1 MIAEMR
7 AFMNSQSGSNG
18 IERPWIIRSLLVLLL
33 FLSPSLLIGT
43 SAALDVSSSQVS
55 PGDSIVVSGE
65 ASPGDDVTLS
75 SSFRMDIPVVDGRY
89 EYLADGVSIPS
100 KPNQFTATASNVA
113 DMNVGV
119 KMGIWL
125 TKSIPASS
133 GRASISQGG
142 IPPGRYTLKVS
153 GQAEEGASFVEMEI
167 RARTTVE
174 ADSEGRYSLE
184 MDTDGVPE
192 GVYVIEGQGDRVEV
206 RIGSASHDA
215 VSSESESRS
224 SGTSSSS
231 AKSRIVPAAEGK
243 ASSGEPSSSSGQALS
258 EPAEVPPAEE
268 PARLAEPAVG
278 APPPS
283 EAPGEGG
290 GLWQWIIDLIYG
302 LLGMSASPGPAAVV
316 EGPSS
321 QEAAAASAPAI
332 PEPYYVELKR
342 ADADSLTDI
351 IRFADSIRSFGRGM
365 TVWQRAALYQWKFRG
380 HGFNVTFAYA
390 DSFGD
395 TGREHIWLLVH
406 TRKGERIE
414 LEPSPSEMGA
424 SCMEPLEPRYSEIDR
439 EYADIYELCA
449 DLGAERVAWWDT
461 RRGREVMGATVG

>member
-1 MIAEMR
+1 MATAKKGTFWTSFSESKRIKR
-7 AFMNSQSGSNG
+7 HWV
-18 IERPWIIRSLLVLLL
+18 IPLLL
-33 FLSPSLLIGT
+33 ALLLLLLIVP
-43 SAALDVSSSQVS
+43 SAALEVSSNQVS
-55 PGDSIVVSGE
+55 PGDSIVVSGV
-65 ASPGDDVTLS
+65 ASPGEEVTLG
-75 SSFRMDIPVVDGRY
+75 SSFRMDIPVIDGRY
-89 EYLADGVSIPS
+89 EYLAEGVSIPS
-100 KPNQFTATASNVA
+100 KPNQFSATASNVA

-153 GQAEEGASFVEMEI
+153 GRAEEGASFVQMEI

-174 ADSEGRYSLE
+174 AGSNGRYSLE

-215 VSSESESRS
+215 VSSDSGSRS
-224 SGTSSSS
+224 SSTSSS
-231 AKSRIVPAAEGK
+231 AKSRVVPAAEGK
-243 ASSGEPSSSSGQALS
+243 ASSGEPPSSSEQASS
-258 EPAEVPPAEE
+258 EPAEVGPEQPAE
-268 PARLAEPAVG
+268 PG
-278 APPPS
+278 AGLPPPS
-283 EAPGEGG
+283 EAPGEDGG
-290 GLWQWIIDLIYG
+290 FWQWIMGLIYG
-302 LLGMSASPGPAAVV
+302 LLGMSASPGPGAV
-316 EGPSS
+316 EEPLL

-351 IRFADSIRSFGRGM
+351 IRFADSIRSQGRGM

-380 HGFNVTFAYA
+380 HGFNVSFAYNE
-390 DSFGD
+390 SFGD

-439 EYADIYELCA
+439 EYADIYELA
-449 DLGAERVAWWDT
+449 RAHGTERLAWWET
-461 RRGREVMGATVG
+461 VRGREVMGETVG